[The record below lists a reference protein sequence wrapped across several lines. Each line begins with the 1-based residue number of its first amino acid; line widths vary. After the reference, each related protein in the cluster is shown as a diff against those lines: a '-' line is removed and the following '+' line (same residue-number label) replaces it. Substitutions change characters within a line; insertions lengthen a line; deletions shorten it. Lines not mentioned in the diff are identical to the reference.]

1 MTLLSKFLF
10 GRSSRLL
17 LLLLVLTSIVS
28 CSKVPLGLLAGG
40 GTNVAANTQ
49 VGKTNTQTLG
59 KTLNSE
65 QKLEFDSA
73 DRVFQSSDTSR
84 IKSDSIQQVT
94 VNETPVWMILLLILG
109 WLLPSPNEIGRW
121 IRNLFTR
128 KHKPTE

>member
-10 GRSSRLL
+10 GQFSRLL
-17 LLLLVLTSIVS
+17 LLLLALTSIVS
-28 CSKVPLGLLAGG
+28 CSKVPLGLLGG

-59 KTLNSE
+59 KTINSE

-121 IRNLFTR
+121 IRSLFTK

>member
-1 MTLLSKFLF
+1 
-10 GRSSRLL
+10 
-17 LLLLVLTSIVS
+17 
-28 CSKVPLGLLAGG
+28 
-40 GTNVAANTQ
+40 